1 MDHIYIE
8 DVRFGS
14 RTIIDDHTL
23 LIDRQELISLLAQEP
38 LFDSIEIALAHPGQS
53 CRIIYVL
60 DVLEPRYRLNGSN
73 FPGALEA
80 MGLVGDGRTRALKNV
95 CVVEVSPDQA
105 RGRNIIDMSGPVT
118 DYSPLGATHNV
129 VLIPHAARAPTAMST
144 AWQSRKPGCER
155 RYTWLPR
162 QRKSTPTKRKSTSY
176 RPPPST
182 VGPKNC
188 RASAISSRSTPSNI
202 RRIRRRRFLRQ
213 QHSGIPADDRPS

>member
-1 MDHIYIE
+1 MRLEMGHLYIK

-14 RTIIDDHTL
+14 RTAIDDHTL

-38 LFDSIEIALAHPGQS
+38 FFDGIEIALAHPGES

-129 VLIPHAARAPTAMST
+129 VLIPHP
-144 AWQSRKPGCER
+144 R
-155 RYTWLPR
+155 R
-162 QRKSTPTKRKSTSY
+162 
-176 RPPPST
+176 
-182 VGPKNC
+182 
-188 RASAISSRSTPSNI
+188 
-202 RRIRRRRFLRQ
+202 
-213 QHSGIPADDRPS
+213 